1 MSSLVKEDLDFA
13 VIDATI
19 PLSFLEKVDTDT
31 EWVVQNGEFGTLAK
45 IRRLKKTVQQKDS
58 EIEEMEQCLELAT
71 TSIKNFHAQQKQ
83 LYQDFV
89 TLRDKYD
96 LNKKRLRDILWGRV
110 ATLTREFSILP
121 QIQDKDMYFVS
132 VFFVF
137 MGTSYEWILADEAS

>member
-1 MSSLVKEDLDFA
+1 M
-13 VIDATI
+13 
-19 PLSFLEKVDTDT
+19 
-31 EWVVQNGEFGTLAK
+31 VQNGEFGTLAK

-96 LNKKRLRDILWGRV
+96 LNKKRLRDILWG
-110 ATLTREFSILP
+110 SGNI
-121 QIQDKDMYFVS
+121 
-132 VFFVF
+132 
-137 MGTSYEWILADEAS
+137 